1 MHLARKN
8 NKNSIRWHIMAHLG
22 IGWHNGVRYNMP
34 AQNKRKRGDSF
45 GVTDEKAS
53 DNILLEAASS
63 GKLQRLLKKYLSS
76 CRPSPDADPKKDPGR
91 LPNLAGFCA
100 SLGCG
105 CACLDEL
112 RDEFPRLADYL
123 CAVFED
129 EALNAVRSSTLWN
142 FHFKDRLGY
151 FGGRSNEGEGEL
163 QLIFDHDIKED
174 GG

>member
-1 MHLARKN
+1 MNKYAEHYNPLITAARKG
-8 NKNSIRWHIMAHLG
+8 KLCAKLKAYLAECRPPPEQM
-22 IGWHNGVRYNMP
+22 V
-34 AQNKRKRGDSF
+34 KRGAVS
-45 GVTDEKAS
+45 K
-53 DNILLEAASS
+53 I
-63 GKLQRLLKKYLSS
+63 
-76 CRPSPDADPKKDPGR
+76 
-91 LPNLAGFCA
+91 PNLAGFCA